1 MELRRKLVERMEYA
15 AKVKTLPHDPAMD
28 PAETVLSH
36 AAHSTEEQE
45 RWTKEIKERFE
56 DDSIQQHESSM
67 DRVSQSLMLD

>member
-45 RWTKEIKERFE
+45 RWTKERFE